1 MQDTSRSATWFER
14 ARHVI
19 PGGVNSPARS
29 FRAVGGDPP
38 IVMARG
44 EGAYFFDVDGHRY
57 IDYLAGFGPLV
68 LGHAHP
74 RVLDAIRQA
83 AADGAM
89 WGTPAPFEILLAER
103 LVHDVEGLDQVRLT
117 TTGTEAV
124 MSAIR
129 LARAFTGR
137 SVVVKF
143 EGAYHGHSD
152 GMLVKAGSGASTV
165 GTQDSLGVP
174 AGVVQDV
181 ISLPYNDVEILTRTM
196 DQIGDQ
202 VACIL
207 AEPIVGN
214 MGIVPPREGYLLAMR
229 DAAHKVGALLIFDE
243 VITAFRFGY
252 GAVGPA
258 LGVVPDLYAMGK
270 IIGGGLPAGAY
281 GGRFDVMQ
289 YVSPLGGMFQ
299 AGTFAGNPLS
309 SSAGLATLDVLREDQ
324 PYARME
330 QLAET
335 LEQGILQAAHDYGQ
349 TITINRA
356 GSALTVFFGPQAVY
370 DYDTAKQADGGQFA
384 RFHQLMLAQG
394 IYLAPSRFEALFVS
408 AAHQPSDIDETI
420 EACRKSFA
428 QMA

>member
-1 MQDTSRSATWFER
+1 
-14 ARHVI
+14 
-19 PGGVNSPARS
+19 
-29 FRAVGGDPP
+29 
-38 IVMARG
+38 MARG

-181 ISLPYNDVEILTRTM
+181 ISLPYNDV
-196 DQIGDQ
+196 
-202 VACIL
+202 
-207 AEPIVGN
+207 
-214 MGIVPPREGYLLAMR
+214 
-229 DAAHKVGALLIFDE
+229 
-243 VITAFRFGY
+243 
-252 GAVGPA
+252 
-258 LGVVPDLYAMGK
+258 
-270 IIGGGLPAGAY
+270 
-281 GGRFDVMQ
+281 
-289 YVSPLGGMFQ
+289 
-299 AGTFAGNPLS
+299 
-309 SSAGLATLDVLREDQ
+309 
-324 PYARME
+324 
-330 QLAET
+330 
-335 LEQGILQAAHDYGQ
+335 
-349 TITINRA
+349 
-356 GSALTVFFGPQAVY
+356 
-370 DYDTAKQADGGQFA
+370 
-384 RFHQLMLAQG
+384 
-394 IYLAPSRFEALFVS
+394 
-408 AAHQPSDIDETI
+408 
-420 EACRKSFA
+420 
-428 QMA
+428 